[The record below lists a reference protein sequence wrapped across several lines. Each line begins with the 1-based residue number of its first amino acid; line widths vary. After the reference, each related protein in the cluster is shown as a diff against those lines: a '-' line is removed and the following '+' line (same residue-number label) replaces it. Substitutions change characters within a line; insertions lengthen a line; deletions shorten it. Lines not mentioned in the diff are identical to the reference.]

1 VSLSRLERW
10 CVVVVVVVVVVS
22 KAVAGVGAW
31 WCCSCCLSLV
41 CRVLHPIYR
50 PANKDILGAKPPLTS
65 TWKHSRTGQ
74 QVLIQDK
81 HGLFADLAN
90 KELSDSSKKF
100 RYGSKPYEDVKFKL
114 SIQSDTTLILA
125 SSYKI

>member
-1 VSLSRLERW
+1 M
-10 CVVVVVVVVVVS
+10 
-22 KAVAGVGAW
+22 
-31 WCCSCCLSLV
+31 
-41 CRVLHPIYR
+41 
-50 PANKDILGAKPPLTS
+50 TS
-65 TWKHSRTGQ
+65 TWKHPRTGQ

-100 RYGSKPYEDVKFKL
+100 RFTSKPCKNVKFKL
-114 SIQSDTTLILA
+114 SIQSEITLILA